1 MKISSLFVLGVA
13 FTVIL
18 CLSLMV
24 LADGGMWLFLGITV
38 VSSFI
43 LGMLANT
50 AIMEDALDPD
60 NYPVMEE

>member
-1 MKISSLFVLGVA
+1 
-13 FTVIL
+13 
-18 CLSLMV
+18 MV